1 MTHRSAAVASL
12 ILAAVLSP
20 IVAAQQPASPPTLN
34 APTPAPSASPFGG
47 KSREAKTFDVTF
59 SGGTLEQYIE
69 ALRAASKDEPV
80 NVMLS
85 DDVRDVRIPKVNLR
99 GVSVFTA
106 ISSLEK
112 VSRSTGGALS
122 VSDFRNEGN
131 DVIYSIRSSHVGVQA
146 YQQGVGNSR
155 LVTSLSN
162 LVTADLDAAKREERL
177 SVVLSAIEAALR
189 LGRPDNA
196 EAPAVALHKES
207 GLLMVLGSAED
218 RQTVESVLNELQQS
232 LQGSGSYQ
240 SKTVELTVASSADA
254 IRAVRDVIPE
264 ADRGTGAS
272 LTLKS
277 ETPTTINLRGRQS
290 DIFRAQG
297 IISFIDRVRPAPA
310 ELVEM
315 RQKLTSREAAFGE
328 EIQSAQARNKYLQSV
343 ADELRMQL
351 AGSEPQLAA
360 AKAREE
366 TLLREIADLRTR
378 LREAETR
385 LVELARE
392 KNAGKP

>member
-20 IVAAQQPASPPTLN
+20 LAAAQQPAN
-34 APTPAPSASPFGG
+34 PAPPAASASPFGG
-47 KSREAKTFDVTF
+47 KSRDAKTFDVTF
-59 SGGTLEQYIE
+59 GGGTLEQYIE

-85 DDVRDVRIPKVNLR
+85 DDVRDARIPKVNLR

-146 YQQGVGNSR
+146 YPQGVGDSR
-155 LVTSLSN
+155 LVVSLSS
-162 LVTADLDAAKREERL
+162 LVPADLDAAKRDERL

-189 LGRPDNA
+189 LGRPENA

-207 GLLMVLGSAED
+207 GLLMVLGSSED
-218 RQTVESVLNELQQS
+218 RQTVQSVLAELQQS
-232 LQGSGSYQ
+232 LQGSGSFQ
-240 SKTVELTVASSADA
+240 SKTVELTHASSADA

-264 ADRGTGAS
+264 ADGGLGAS
-272 LTLKS
+272 LTLKA
-277 ETPTTINLRGRQS
+277 ETPTTLSVKGRQS
-290 DIFRAQG
+290 DILRAQG

-315 RQKLTSREAAFGE
+315 RQKLASREAAFGD
-328 EIQSAQARNKYLQSV
+328 EIQSLQARGKYLQSV
-343 ADELRMQL
+343 ADELRVQL